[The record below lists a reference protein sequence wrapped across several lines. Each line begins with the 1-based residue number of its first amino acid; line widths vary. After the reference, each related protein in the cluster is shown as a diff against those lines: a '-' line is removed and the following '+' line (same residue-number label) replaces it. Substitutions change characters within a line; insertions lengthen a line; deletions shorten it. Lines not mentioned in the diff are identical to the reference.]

1 MVQTY
6 QGYFTEDGRFVP
18 NGIQVKLPIRK
29 RTIVN
34 VFLNETADE
43 VTPEPDKALQA
54 KIERIEQLLLAAADA
69 EEEMTKDDWDEMLTL
84 RSKTNAGLSRDVNI

>member
-1 MVQTY
+1 MVQKY

-34 VFLNETADE
+34 VFLNESADD
-43 VTPEPDKALQA
+43 VTSEPDSALQN
-54 KIERIEQLLLAAADA
+54 KIERIEKLLVAASDA
-69 EEEMTKDDWDEMLTL
+69 EDEMTDDDWTEMLTL
-84 RSKTNAGLSRDVNI
+84 RSKRT